1 MDTNIPEEGLT
12 ARDYRS
18 EVKPIWCP
26 GCGDFSVLMSI
37 TKAFAELQDRKSTRL
52 NSSHRMPSRMPSS
65 A

>member
-37 TKAFAELQDRKSTRL
+37 TKAFAELQIPREQAAVVSGIGC
-52 NSSHRMPSRMPSS
+52 SS
-65 A
+65 